1 MPSYKNEPI
10 AVIGSGCRFPGDS
23 SRPSKLWELLSDPR
37 DVLRK
42 IDRFRADNWY
52 NKDGHHH
59 GASNVL
65 DSYLLA
71 EDTRVFDAQFFSI
84 SASEA
89 EAIDPQQRLLMETVY
104 EALEASGASIESLS
118 GSNTAAYVGVMCDDF
133 SSIVYGD
140 TENVPTYAAT
150 GSARSIISN
159 RISYFFNWHGPSMT
173 IDTAC
178 SSSLIAVHQ
187 AVQVLRNGE
196 CPVAIAAGTN
206 LIFGP
211 TMYIAESNLNM
222 LSPTGRSRMWD
233 AGADGYARGEGVGA
247 VVLKT
252 LSAALRDGDH
262 IECLIRE
269 TGINQDGRTPGI
281 TMPSATAQG
290 MLIADTYA
298 RAGLD
303 PLKKEDRCQY
313 FEAHGTGTKAGD
325 PQEAGAIFRA
335 FFPEKAEKTQDG
347 EEDNDVLY
355 VGSIKTVI
363 GHTEGTA
370 GIAGLLKASLA
381 IQNKTI
387 PPNMHFM
394 RLNPDIEPYY
404 GNLKVPVEAIEWP
417 ELPDGVPR
425 RASVNSFGFGGANAH
440 AIIESYDP
448 PEEVSVE
455 TDLPVAMP
463 FVFSAASER
472 SLIALLNAYLSF
484 LKENPDFDA
493 RSLSWTLSK
502 RSAFNFRAT
511 FAAPSIEALISTIEA
526 RLEECKEKKE
536 PVSTRAN
543 AKTSRDILGVFTG
556 QGAQWATMGRDLVT
570 SSFAAEAIIDQL
582 EQSLAELPDA
592 PEWSLKAEILADKET
607 SRIALGEIS
616 QPLCTAVQVMVVDM
630 LRAAGIKFSA
640 VVGHSSG
647 EIAAAYAS
655 GFLSARDAIR
665 IAFYRGKYTKF
676 AKGPNGQNGAMIAA
690 GTSMEDANELCSL
703 PKLNGRVQLAASN
716 SSASVTISGDEDAVD
731 FVQLIFEDESKFA
744 RKLKVDTAYH
754 SSHMK
759 PCSSYYLEALGACGI
774 QINTPAEDACPWY
787 SSVFGGEKVT
797 VEHTELLRNAYW
809 KDNMLQPVLFS
820 QALTAAIKDVG
831 TPGLA
836 LEVGPHP
843 ALKGPASLVIEEA
856 GGAAVPYFGTLA
868 RGKNDATALSSTL
881 GSIWTVLG
889 SSAVDFK
896 SYDGC
901 FVKNATYMVSKE
913 LPTYTWDHEKIIWN
927 ETRMSKAQR
936 LREHPTHELL
946 GARTID
952 EAEGEYRWRN
962 YIKPNEMPWLKGHA
976 IQGQTV
982 FPAAG
987 FAVMAL
993 EASKTLVA
1001 EYEKNVKLVELLNFS
1016 IHKALSF
1023 MDDHT
1028 GVETIYVMSN
1038 IKKDE
1043 QGVTADFS
1051 IHACQ
1056 NKETGGFTSMASGQI
1071 RLTMGEPSLEA
1082 LPERV
1087 EPSIPL
1093 LPVDTEF
1100 FYKELAKLGYGY
1112 TGMFNAITEMKRAA
1126 GYASGEMIISRDPDS
1141 VSHPWVVHPATLD
1154 VAFQSIFAAIGAPGD
1169 GRLWTLHVPTLI
1181 SRIAVNPHACQSN
1194 SGVEVAMPFDAS
1206 LSLSED
1212 GMTGDVDIYSE
1223 DANEGKSA
1231 VIYVE
1236 GLHVTPLTQPT
1247 AADDRQTFAETVWD
1261 IAQPDGTL
1269 GWKEWSLTEEEYDG
1283 AALVERMCFFY
1294 LNALHRAITPEE
1306 REKCDWHQLCVLN
1319 WAGYVHDLAA
1329 QGKHETCKKEWLND
1343 TWADIEEGFNYWS
1356 KIHPHFHTLVFIG
1369 ERLVPFVRGEVSLLD
1384 EFRKDDKLSEFYF
1397 GHYGY
1402 KEYNMYLGKLV
1413 KQISH
1418 RHHNMRILEIGAGT
1432 GSSTAATFEC
1442 LKDGF
1447 ASYTYTDISAAF
1459 FEDAKDLFK
1468 THADKMIFKTLD
1480 AEKDIKEQGFEEGSY
1495 DLIIAGNVIHATS
1508 SLETTLKNV
1517 RKLLRPGGYLCLL
1530 EVTNNKPLRI
1540 GFGFCGLPGWW
1551 AGRDDG
1557 RIYSPLIGQKD
1568 WDTVL
1573 RKSGFSGV
1581 DTATPEEKV
1590 FMVPFGVLI
1599 SQAVDKQMEMIR
1611 EPMAFSG
1618 KTTFTEKLLIL
1629 GGQKVQTSRLV
1640 RSLTAFLTP
1649 FFAEIQ
1655 NVENLLDIDEETINA
1670 KPTILSL
1677 MELDELLFKDFS
1689 LEKFNA
1695 IVRLC
1700 DHSRNILWVTVG
1712 SRGEEPYMNM
1722 MVGTGRCLVGE
1733 MPSLRLQ
1740 FLNFDGNDKPN
1751 AEVIAEHLLRLQISD
1766 AWVKGPVKT
1775 YDPLWTL
1782 EREISMDNGTMVIP
1796 RYLPAIDI
1804 NTRLNSE
1811 RRLITR
1817 DVSPSETV
1825 IEIDSSAASYDLLDF
1840 AKTEETDDTVTVQ
1853 VSKSLLSSVSV
1864 AGLGCLYVVAGTTI
1878 KSGKKVIALSEKNR
1892 SIISVPKTWVVQH
1905 EEVDDESILAST
1917 AAELLADAILATSPN
1932 SRSIL
1937 AHEPSSAVAR
1947 ALNRR
1952 AAATGKK
1959 IAFTSVVDSSF
1970 PGVKHFHPSIPDRVL
1985 ASSLPKDASLFVD
1998 LAETKESQSVGA
2010 RIKKYLPLGSTPRTS
2025 ADFYSARAF
2034 VAQVYDTESVSKTL
2048 QVASE
2053 NAQALIKSGNAQ
2065 IVTESLALS
2074 AIPGKDIHH
2083 TGLRIVDWKKDESVP
2098 VRVLPAENSIQFRKD
2113 RTYFMIGLTG
2123 EVGLALTRWMV
2134 ERGARYLALSSRNP
2148 KIDQTWLDLVEGE
2161 GAVVKTYAMDVTSR
2175 DSIRSV
2181 VKKIEAEMP
2190 PIGGVANGAMILKD
2204 SLFANQSHE
2213 VFLETLRPK
2222 VDGTR
2227 FLDEI
2232 FTDNDLDFFMCFSSL
2247 ASVSGNIGQTAYA
2260 AANAYMCSLIA
2271 GRRQRGLVGSVINM
2285 PGIVGLGYLN
2295 RDPSKLERLRSVG
2308 YANINEWEFY
2318 QFFSEAVMAGRPE
2331 SGRNPE
2337 ITAGLQQ
2344 IDVENNDNPPAWIN
2358 IPRFAWLRLV
2368 KPQEQNAAGG
2378 KGTVSVRNTLKELTK
2393 EEDVYQLLLDG
2404 LLMTLYQRLNM
2415 APEEQGITPET
2426 TIVEL
2431 GVDSLLAVDMRS
2443 WFTKELDLDMPVLK
2457 ILGGATVADLVEDA
2471 VKRLSPDLI
2480 PNVVKSAAAEGSP
2493 EEKEKKDEAPDSTSA
2508 EGSSEEEKKDEVPAP
2523 TPAPEAGADAT
2534 FRDSS
2539 EIDEKKD
2546 LGAPAS
2552 PTPGEDNA
2560 DGPEDR
2566 SDADSWVAVPTP
2578 AGPDGQAGESQP
2590 AIEKTEAEEEPSSQ
2604 EGCVQDLP
2612 STAEEAAPAAPDVGE
2627 VVEEVVEVVESL
2639 LPSSA
2644 ASEEIPRSESPSSS
2658 RDDSNYGVETPET
2671 HLSDDE
2677 SEPEDKKENITQDT
2691 ETSMTDSEPIK
2702 ADEAEEVKV
2711 EIPETKLVFSRTTKM
2726 SYASSRFWFLMR
2738 YLEDP
2743 TTFNLTCRLQFTGRI
2758 REPDADRAIAA
2769 LGVRHD
2775 AFRTAF
2781 FSHPDRLNEPTQGVL
2796 REEDSPLKLER
2807 TRIESEAEVEEAT
2820 EELMKYNFKLHR
2832 GESIRIKL
2840 LSLNDTTH
2848 FLIFGFHHIAIDGFS
2863 FNILLAEINKLYDE
2877 QPLPPVTCQFSDFAE
2892 RQRRDV
2898 EEGKMDGEMAFWKG
2912 EYPDFPEPLPLF
2924 PVSHGTKRQNLT
2936 NYNFEPAD
2944 YELDARLVRQIKMQ
2958 CKRHKITTFHFFL
2971 AVLKVFLFRHL
2982 DTDDLVIGIA
2992 DANRADASVT
3002 GTVGFLLNL
3011 LPLRFKS
3018 TKGEVFKDSVVEARN
3033 KAYSALAN
3041 SKLPFDVLLETLD
3054 IPRSASHSP
3063 LFQVFMDYR
3072 QINAEQPKLLGGEAV
3087 GTHSVGRNGYD
3098 LVVDVNEVAG
3108 SSMHVT
3114 FRMQKYLY
3122 SKPATELLF
3131 NSYMRLVR
3139 SFATNFDTKVDQVPL
3154 WSDEDI
3160 GKAKLLG
3167 RGPQLTL
3174 EWPDTLSHRIMTM
3187 ATQHPNDIAVKD
3199 GLGTEL
3205 SYSNMQQR
3213 INTISKSLITAGVKQ
3228 GSRVAVFQEP
3238 TVDWVCS
3245 LLGIWHAGATY
3256 IPMDLRSSLS
3266 RLAVV
3271 AGAAK
3276 PTAILCHEAT
3286 EQSVPELNCKAK
3298 VINVSQL
3305 APSDK
3310 TITSKAKLEAEAV
3323 VLYTSGSTGVPKG
3336 IILRHS
3342 AFKNTIYGLTK
3353 QYNIGREKVLQQ
3365 SAYTFD
3371 FSLDQILCG
3380 LVNGGTV
3387 YVVPKE
3393 SRGDPVEISK
3403 IILNEGITYT
3413 RATPSEYTSWLSYG
3427 ADYLKTASQWRF
3439 AWGGGEM
3446 MTNALRQGI
3455 EELHLPGLKL
3465 YNSYG
3470 PGETITCTKTEIP
3483 YEGALTQAPPS
3494 EIPVGFPLPNYSVYI
3509 VDRNLDPV
3517 PIGVTGEIVIGGP
3530 SVAKGY
3536 LNNEKLSSSKFLP
3549 NYFAPAE
3556 FAPKDGR
3563 MSYRTGDIG
3572 RLREDGA
3579 VIFQGRISGDT
3590 QIKLRGIRIE
3600 LEDIESS
3607 IIQAASGVIHR
3618 AVVSVRNEI
3627 LVGHVEFAP
3636 GVDAESEGQF
3646 LRNLRYKLSLPLYMI
3661 PNVLIPMEH
3670 IPLNAHG
3677 KTDRRA
3683 VAEIPLPTASED
3695 KTTFTL
3701 TDTEKALRDLWGEI
3715 VPKDVIKL
3723 MAIDDMTSF
3732 FEVGGN
3738 SLLLVKLQMMIR
3750 TKFAAALSLV
3760 ELFENNT
3767 LGSMAAK
3774 ISSAEKLDLTIDWDE
3789 ETAIDRDLLDNTDI
3803 SVGPALKASGEG
3815 LNILMTGT
3823 TGFLGKHILN
3833 TLAADSRVA
3842 KIHCVAVRDKP
3853 TRAAPTGPKF
3863 VVHPGDMSEPFLG
3876 MDEEEFNQ
3884 LTEEIDLIVHSGAN
3898 RSFFDYFQLLKGSN
3912 YTSTRSVVCLA
3923 AARKIPVHFIS
3934 SGGVL
3939 NLDADES
3946 GNNDA
3951 ITHPATAVQAQ
3962 PPKDGSE
3969 GYVSS
3974 KWASEKHLEKAASQL
3989 GIPVTIHRV
3998 VPAGDGAEPT
4008 EAMFEDLVS
4017 QFKEITK
4024 KIQLLPSQSGWEGAF
4039 DLIQVEDLAQRIVS
4053 ASVDCATTAAPAP
4066 TSEATYVH
4074 HRCEMRV
4081 EMADVLP
4088 MVEQSGYKDK
4098 YDTLPAHK
4106 WIGRAK
4112 LEGLRW
4118 HIASQDSAVVGD
4130 EEAGE
4135 MVMVRR

>member
-10 AVIGSGCRFPGDS
+10 AIIGSGCRFPGDS

-104 EALEASGASIESLS
+104 EALEASGSSIESLS

-133 SSIVYGD
+133 SQIVYGD
-140 TENVPTYAAT
+140 GENVPTYAAT

-281 TMPSATAQG
+281 TMPSASAQG

-335 FFPEKAEKTQDG
+335 FFPEKPEVAGDSDED
-347 EEDNDVLY
+347 DNDVLY

-381 IQNKTI
+381 IQNRTI

-417 ELPDGVPR
+417 ELPEGTPR

-440 AIIESYDP
+440 AIIESYDA
-448 PEEVSVE
+448 PEETSVE
-455 TDLPVAMP
+455 TDLPVSMP

-472 SLIALLNAYLSF
+472 SLVSLLNAYLSF
-484 LKENPDFDA
+484 LKENPEFDA
-493 RSLSWTLSK
+493 RTLSWSLSK
-502 RSAFNFRAT
+502 RTAFNFRAS
-511 FAAPSIEALISTIEA
+511 FAAPSIDSLVSTIEA
-526 RLEECKEKKE
+526 RLEESKEKKE
-536 PVSTRAN
+536 PVATRAN
-543 AKTSRDILGVFTG
+543 AKTSRNILGVFTG

-570 SSFAAEAIIDQL
+570 SSFAAEAIIDKL
-582 EQSLAELPDA
+582 EQSLAQLPDA
-592 PEWSLKAEILADKET
+592 PEWSLKAELLADKET

-630 LRAAGIKFSA
+630 LRAAGIDFSA

-647 EIAAAYAS
+647 EIAAAYAA

-676 AKGPNGQNGAMIAA
+676 AKGPNGKSGAMIAA
-690 GTSMEDANELCSL
+690 GTSMDDANDLCGL
-703 PKLNGRVQLAASN
+703 PKLNARVQLAASN

-759 PCSSYYLEALGACGI
+759 ACSSYYLEALGACGI
-774 QINTPAEDACPWY
+774 QINEPDENACPWY

-797 VEHTELLRNAYW
+797 MVHSELLSNAYW

-820 QALTAAIKDVG
+820 QALSAAVKDIG
-831 TPGLA
+831 SPGAA
-836 LEVGPHP
+836 LEVGPHA
-843 ALKGPASLVIEEA
+843 ALKGPASLTIEEA
-856 GGAAVPYFGTLA
+856 GGTAVPYFGTLA
-868 RGKNDATALSSTL
+868 RGQNDSTAISSTI
-881 GSIWTVLG
+881 GSVWTILG

-896 SYDGC
+896 AYDRL
-901 FVKNATYMVSKE
+901 FAQDATYTISKD
-913 LPTYTWDHEKIIWN
+913 LPCYSWDHEKVIWN
-927 ETRMSKAQR
+927 ETRLSKAHR
-936 LREHPTHELL
+936 LRENPTHELL
-946 GARTID
+946 GARATD
-952 EAEGEYRWRN
+952 EGEGEFRWRN

-993 EASKTLVA
+993 EASKQLVPD
-1001 EYEKNVKLVELLNFS
+1001 YEKTVKLVELLNFS

-1023 MDDHT
+1023 MDDNT

-1038 IKKDE
+1038 VQKWEDTT
-1043 QGVTADFS
+1043 TADFS

-1056 NKETGGFTSMASGQI
+1056 NKETGGFVSMASGQV
-1071 RLTMGEPSLEA
+1071 RLTTGEPSVEA

-1087 EPSIPL
+1087 EPKIPL
-1093 LPVDTEF
+1093 LPVDTDF

-1112 TGMFNAITEMKRAA
+1112 TGMFNGITDMKRSA
-1126 GYASGEMIISRDPDS
+1126 GYASGEMTIARDPDS
-1141 VSHPWVVHPATLD
+1141 VIHPWVFHPATLD

-1181 SRIAVNPHACQSN
+1181 SRIAVNPDLCQST
-1194 SGVEVAMPFDAS
+1194 SGVEIPMPFDAT
-1206 LSLSED
+1206 LSLSEN
-1212 GMTGDVDIYSE
+1212 GMTGDVDIYAE
-1223 DANEGKSA
+1223 DGKNA
-1231 VIYVE
+1231 AIYVE

-1247 AADDRQTFAETVWD
+1247 AADDRQTFAETLWD
-1261 IAQPDGTL
+1261 IAQPDGAL
-1269 GWKEWSLTEEEYDG
+1269 GWNEWALTEDEVDG
-1283 AALVERMCFFY
+1283 AALCERMCFFY
-1294 LNALHRAITPEE
+1294 LNRLYREITPEQ

-1319 WAGYVHDLAA
+1319 WARFVHETALS
-1329 QGKHETCKKEWLND
+1329 GKHATCKKEWLND
-1343 TWADIEEGFNYWS
+1343 TWDDIKQDFDHWS

-1369 ERLVPFVRGEVSLLD
+1369 EMLVPFVRGELSMLD

-1432 GSSTAATFEC
+1432 GSSTAATLEC

-1447 ASYTYTDISAAF
+1447 ATYTYTDISAAF
-1459 FEDAKDLFK
+1459 FEEAKDMFK
-1468 THADKMIFKTLD
+1468 SNAEKMIFKTLD
-1480 AEKDIKEQGFEEGSY
+1480 AEKDIKEQGFEEGTY
-1495 DLIIAGNVIHATS
+1495 DLIIAGNVIHATAH
-1508 SLETTLKNV
+1508 LETTLKNV

-1551 AGRDDG
+1551 AGREDG
-1557 RIYSPLIGQKD
+1557 RVYSPLVGQKD

-1581 DTATPEEKV
+1581 ETATPEEKV
-1590 FMVPFGVLI
+1590 YLVPFSVMV

-1618 KTTFTEKLLIL
+1618 KTTFTDKLLIL

-1640 RSLTAFLTP
+1640 RSLTSSLTP
-1649 FFAEIQ
+1649 FFSGVQ
-1655 NVENLLDIDEETINA
+1655 NIENLLEIDEETI
-1670 KPTILSL
+1670 KSQPTILSL

-1689 LEKFNA
+1689 LEKFQA

-1722 MVGTGRCLVGE
+1722 MVGTGRCLIGE

-1740 FLNFDGNDKPN
+1740 FLNFDASEKPN
-1751 AEVIAEHLLRLQISD
+1751 AEIIAENLLRLQISD
-1766 AWVKGPVKT
+1766 AWGKGLAKG

-1782 EREISMDNGTMVIP
+1782 EREMSIDNGTMLIP

-1811 RRLITR
+1811 RRLITK
-1817 DVSPSETV
+1817 DVTPSEAI
-1825 IEIDSSAASYDLLDF
+1825 IEINSTGASYDLLDF
-1840 AKTEETDDTVTVQ
+1840 AKTEDTDETITIQ
-1853 VSKSLLSSVSV
+1853 VSKSLLSAVSV
-1864 AGLGCLYVVAGTTI
+1864 TGLGCLYIVAGNT
-1878 KSGKKVIALSEKNR
+1878 KAGKKVVALAESNR
-1892 SIISVPKTWVVQH
+1892 SVVSVPNAWAAEH
-1905 EEVDDESILAST
+1905 EEQNEEAVLVAT
-1917 AAELLADAILATSPN
+1917 AAELLADSILSFNPN
-1932 SRSIL
+1932 SQSIL
-1937 AHEPSSAVAR
+1937 AHEPSAAVAHV
-1947 ALNRR
+1947 LKRR
-1952 AAATGKK
+1952 SEASGKQVT
-1959 IAFTSVVDSSF
+1959 FTSILTSPC
-1970 PGVKHFHPSIPDRVL
+1970 PGVKHFHPSTPDRVL
-1985 ASSLPKDASLFVD
+1985 AKSIPKHASVFVD
-1998 LAETKESQSVGA
+1998 LAESNESMGVGA
-2010 RIKKYLPLGSTPRTS
+2010 RIRKCLPLGCTTRSG
-2025 ADFYSARAF
+2025 AELYSARAF
-2034 VAQVYDTESVSKTL
+2034 VAQVYDAEAVTQTLKLAAENAQSLVRSGNGQLITESV
-2048 QVASE
+2048 
-2053 NAQALIKSGNAQ
+2053 
-2065 IVTESLALS
+2065 ALS
-2074 AIPGKDIHH
+2074 EIPGKNIYRQ
-2083 TGLRIVDWKKDESVP
+2083 GLRVVDWKKDESVA
-2098 VRVLPAENSIQFRKD
+2098 VRVLPAEESIKFRTD

-2134 ERGARYLALSSRNP
+2134 ERGARHLALSSRNP
-2148 KIDQTWLDLVEGE
+2148 KIDQAWLELVEAE
-2161 GAVVKTYAMDVTSR
+2161 GAIVKTYAMDVTSR
-2175 DSIRSV
+2175 DSIRAV
-2181 VKKIEAEMP
+2181 VKQIEAEMP

-2247 ASVSGNIGQTAYA
+2247 ASVSGNMGQTAYA

-2344 IDVENNDNPPAWIN
+2344 IDIENNDSPPAWIN
-2358 IPRFAWLRLV
+2358 VPRFAWLRLV
-2368 KPQEQNAAGG
+2368 KPQEQNAGGAG
-2378 KGTVSVRNTLKELTK
+2378 KGTVSVRNKLKELTK
-2393 EEDVYQLLLDG
+2393 EEDVYELLLDG

-2431 GVDSLLAVDMRS
+2431 GVDSLLAVDMRT

-2457 ILGGATVADLVEDA
+2457 ILGGATVSDLVEDA
-2471 VKRLSPDLI
+2471 VKRLSPELV
-2480 PNVVKSAAAEGSP
+2480 PNVVRAAPAEAAGDEKKEEPAAASALA
-2493 EEKEKKDEAPDSTSA
+2493 EADQS
-2508 EGSSEEEKKDEVPAP
+2508 
-2523 TPAPEAGADAT
+2523 

-2539 EIDEKKD
+2539 ETAQVIDEKTNMGTSD
-2546 LGAPAS
+2546 SPALD
-2552 PTPGEDNA
+2552 EDRV
-2560 DGPEDR
+2560 DDSSDR
-2566 SDADSWVAVPTP
+2566 SDAGSWVAVQAP
-2578 AGPDGQAGESQP
+2578 AGSDRPASEGQAPIEAAAEEKEEQP
-2590 AIEKTEAEEEPSSQ
+2590 AQDTALQGLPTQRQEAETATTTTEQVAESPLPLPLEETARAESPVSSQ
-2604 EGCVQDLP
+2604 E
-2612 STAEEAAPAAPDVGE
+2612 
-2627 VVEEVVEVVESL
+2627 
-2639 LPSSA
+2639 
-2644 ASEEIPRSESPSSS
+2644 
-2658 RDDSNYGVETPET
+2658 DSNSGVETPET

-2677 SEPEDKKENITQDT
+2677 SEDAKPQDNAMATHKDT

-2702 ADEAEEVKV
+2702 ASDEAEEVKV

-2758 REPDADRAIAA
+2758 REHDAERAIAG
-2769 LGVRHD
+2769 LGHRHE

-2781 FSHPDRLNEPTQGVL
+2781 FSDPGRLNEPTQGVL
-2796 REEDSPLKLER
+2796 SEEDSPLRLEKR
-2807 TRIESEAEVEEAT
+2807 RITNEDEVEKET
-2820 EELMKYNFKLHR
+2820 DELMKYVFRLHR

-2840 LSLNDTTH
+2840 LSLSDTKH
-2848 FLIFGFHHIAIDGFS
+2848 YLIFGFHHIAIDGFS
-2863 FNILLAEINKLYDE
+2863 FNILLSEINKMYDGE
-2877 QPLPPVTCQFSDFAE
+2877 ALPPVTCQFSDFSE
-2892 RQRRDV
+2892 RQRRAV
-2898 EEGKMDGEMAFWKG
+2898 EEGKMDGEMEFWRG

-2924 PVSHGTKRQNLT
+2924 PVAHGSKRQNQT

-2944 YELDARLVRQIKMQ
+2944 CELDARLVRQIKMQ

-2982 DTDDLVIGIA
+2982 DTDDLVIGVA
-2992 DANRADASVT
+2992 DANRADATVT

-3018 TKGEVFKDSVVEARN
+3018 AKGEVFKDSVIEARN

-3108 SSMHVT
+3108 TSMHVT
-3114 FRMQKYLY
+3114 FRMQRYLY
-3122 SKPATELLF
+3122 SRPATKMLF

-3139 SFATNFDTKVDQVPL
+3139 AFATNFDTKVDQVPL
-3154 WSDEDI
+3154 WSAEDI
-3160 GKAKLLG
+3160 ESAKILG
-3167 RGPQLTL
+3167 RGPELKP
-3174 EWPDTLSHRIMTM
+3174 EWPETLSHRIM
-3187 ATQHPNDIAVKD
+3187 AVAAQYPESIAVSD
-3199 GLGTEL
+3199 GVGNEL
-3205 SYSNMQQR
+3205 AYSTLQQR
-3213 INTISKSLITAGVKQ
+3213 INTISQTLTKAGVKS

-3238 TVDWVCS
+3238 TAEWVCS
-3245 LLGIWHAGATY
+3245 LLGIWHAGGTY

-3271 AGAAK
+3271 AAAAK
-3276 PTAILCHEAT
+3276 PAVILYHDAT
-3286 EQSVPELNCKAK
+3286 EQIASELNSKAK
-3298 VINVSQL
+3298 IFNVSQL
-3305 APSDK
+3305 APSTK
-3310 TITSKAKLEAEAV
+3310 TTPSKAKLEADAV

-3342 AFKNTIYGLTK
+3342 AFKNTIFGLTK

-3380 LVNGGTV
+3380 LVNGGSV
-3387 YVVPKE
+3387 YVVPKA

-3403 IILNEGITYT
+3403 IILNEDITYT

-3427 ADYLKTASQWRF
+3427 SDYLRTASQWRF
-3439 AWGGGEM
+3439 AWGGGEI

-3455 EELHLPGLKL
+3455 EELRLPGLKL

-3483 YEGALTQAPPS
+3483 YEGALTEATSP
-3494 EIPVGFPLPNYSVYI
+3494 EIPVGVPLPNYSVYI

-3517 PIGVTGEIVIGGP
+3517 PVGVSGEIVIGGP

-3556 FAPKDGR
+3556 FTGRDGR
-3563 MSYRTGDIG
+3563 MVYRTGDVG

-3607 IIQAASGVIHR
+3607 IIRAASGLIHR
-3618 AVVSVRNEI
+3618 AVVSVRNEL

-3636 GVDAESEGQF
+3636 GAQTKNDGQF
-3646 LRNLRYKLSLPLYMI
+3646 LRDLRYKLALPLYMI
-3661 PNVLIPMEH
+3661 PNMLIPMDA

-3683 VAEIPLPTASED
+3683 VGEIPLPTASEE

-3701 TDTEKALRDLWGEI
+3701 TETEQALKSLWIDI
-3715 VPKDVIKL
+3715 VPKDIIKV
-3723 MAIDDMTSF
+3723 MSVNDMTSF

-3738 SLLLVKLQMMIR
+3738 SLLLVKLQIMIR
-3750 TKFAAALSLV
+3750 TRFAAALSLV

-3767 LGSMAAK
+3767 LGAMAAK
-3774 ISSAEKLDLTIDWDE
+3774 IASAEKLDQTIDWED
-3789 ETAIDRDLLDNTDI
+3789 ETAIDKDLLD
-3803 SVGPALKASGEG
+3803 KADDSIQHAVSRAGDG
-3815 LNILMTGT
+3815 ATILMTGT

-3833 TLAADSRVA
+3833 SLAADKRVGR
-3842 KIHCVAVRDKP
+3842 IHCVAVRDKP
-3853 TRAAPTGPKF
+3853 TRATPSGSKI
-3863 VVHPGDMSEPFLG
+3863 VVHPGEMSDPSLG
-3876 MDEEEFNQ
+3876 MPEADFNQ
-3884 LTEEIDLIVHSGAN
+3884 LAETVDVIVHSGAN

-3912 YTSTRSVVCLA
+3912 YTSTRSIVRLA
-3923 AARKIPVHFIS
+3923 AGRKIPVHFIS

-3939 NLDADES
+3939 NLDADEQ

-3951 ITHPATAVQAQ
+3951 ITHAPTSVEAQ

-3974 KWASEKHLEKAASQL
+3974 KWASEKHLEKAASEV
-3989 GIPVTIHRV
+3989 GVPVTIHRV

-4008 EAMFEDLVS
+4008 DAMFEDLVG

-4039 DLIQVEDLAQRIVS
+4039 DLIQVEGLAQRIAS
-4053 ASVDCATTAAPAP
+4053 ASVDSATSDPA
-4066 TSEATYVH
+4066 SDANVARYVH

-4088 MVEQSGYKDK
+4088 MVEQSGYKDQFG
-4098 YDTLPAHK
+4098 TLPAHK

-4135 MVMVRR
+4135 MVMVKR